1 MTDAPATESRPGEN
15 GGITMGLNLD
25 DARRV
30 LDAALAKAEEIGSPS
45 SVAIVDAG
53 RELLAFAR
61 QDGALLASTEIAQNK
76 AYTARS
82 LNMATKD
89 VGPLTQPGQPLF
101 GLETT
106 HQRPLVSFGGGRP
119 LASNG
124 SIVGGIGVAGGTVDQ
139 DDEIAAAGASVLEG

>member
-1 MTDAPATESRPGEN
+1 ML
-15 GGITMGLNLD
+15 GLSFD
-25 DARRV
+25 QARRV

-45 SVAIVDAG
+45 SVAVVDAG
-53 RELLAFAR
+53 RELVAFAR
-61 QDGALLASTEIAQNK
+61 QDDALLASTEISQNK

-119 LASNG
+119 LAVG
-124 SIVGGIGVAGGTVDQ
+124 DEIVGAIGIAGGSPDQ
-139 DDEIAAAGASVLEG
+139 DDEVAAAGAAALGS